1 VCLKNEEG
9 LWITEGVWTCNS
21 VGTNLKITELPPGR
35 WTQDYKEYLDGLV
48 EKKIISG
55 FVNNSTTEDVDF
67 TITGY
72 TGKNLVK
79 DFKLQKSFHVSNMH
93 LFHPTKGIKKYE
105 SPEDILTDFV
115 DIRIDVYKKRKAHLL
130 HVLTEKVKKLENVSR
145 FVNAVI
151 NERIIVFKRKKNE
164 LEDEISKSYD
174 AVDGSYDYLLNI
186 KTYQYTK
193 EAVQSLNEETDTIK
207 KELEKL
213 AATSHISMWKMDLKI
228 YKQ

>member
-1 VCLKNEEG
+1 
-9 LWITEGVWTCNS
+9 
-21 VGTNLKITELPPGR
+21 
-35 WTQDYKEYLDGLV
+35 
-48 EKKIISG
+48 
-55 FVNNSTTEDVDF
+55 
-67 TITGY
+67 
-72 TGKNLVK
+72 
-79 DFKLQKSFHVSNMH
+79 MH